1 MTFDEFLTKYES
13 KKWGYPNNANY
24 LGQCLSLTKWH
35 IKEVYGI
42 EPPAS
47 GCNAARCYWSVFPNP
62 LGTVLKKVTYVAG
75 MVPKKGWIPVWSGAA
90 GDGYGHIASII
101 SASTTSFVSLDQ
113 NWGGM
118 YAHRVTHNYNNL
130 YGFLV
135 PINEED
141 DMADCTAERESRD
154 HYWNILKE
162 ISISLDKEIKE
173 EKDVDVLPSLVE
185 DLIGDVVNLTDEIE
199 DHVCP
204 ECPIIPPSEP
214 SDELKLKERTE
225 EYVKDEVKIIKKYAI

>member
-13 KKWGYPNNANY
+13 KKWGYPNQANY

-62 LGTVLKKVTYVAG
+62 LGTVLKKIIYTAG
-75 MVPKKGWIPVWSGAA
+75 MVPKKGWIPVWNENAGA
-90 GDGYGHIASII
+90 GYGHIASII
-101 SASTTSFVSLDQ
+101 SADASGFVSLDQ
-113 NWGGM
+113 NWNGK
-118 YAHRVTHNYNNL
+118 YAHRVTHNYNNI

-135 PINEED
+135 PINEEV
-141 DMADCTAERESRD
+141 DMSDKARLSRD
-154 HYWNILKE
+154 HYWNVLREIAGHFNVEIKVEADVDQLPAMAEDLMGDILK
-162 ISISLDKEIKE
+162 LE
-173 EKDVDVLPSLVE
+173 E
-185 DLIGDVVNLTDEIE
+185 EIE

-204 ECPIIPPSEP
+204 IIAPGEP
-214 SDELKLKERTE
+214 SDILKLKERIE
-225 EYVKDEVKIIKKYAI
+225 EEVVNDVKIIRKFAV

>member
-13 KKWGYPNNANY
+13 KKWGYPNQANY

-62 LGTVLKKVTYVAG
+62 LGTVLKKIIYVAG
-75 MVPKKGWIPVWSGAA
+75 MVPKKGWIAVWNENAEA
-90 GDGYGHIASII
+90 GYGHIASII
-101 SASTTSFVSLDQ
+101 SADASGFVSLDQ
-113 NWGGM
+113 NWNGK
-118 YAHRVTHNYNNL
+118 YAHRVTHNYNNI

-135 PINEED
+135 PINEEV
-141 DMADCTAERESRD
+141 DMSDKARLSRD
-154 HYWNILKE
+154 HYWNVLREIAGHFNVEIKVEADVDQLPAMAEDLMGDILK
-162 ISISLDKEIKE
+162 LE
-173 EKDVDVLPSLVE
+173 E
-185 DLIGDVVNLTDEIE
+185 EIE

-204 ECPIIPPSEP
+204 IIAPGEP
-214 SDELKLKERTE
+214 SNILKLKERIE
-225 EYVKDEVKIIKKYAI
+225 EEVVNDVKIIRKFAV

>member
-1 MTFDEFLTKYES
+1 MTFDEFLAKYEG

-75 MVPKKGWIPVWSGAA
+75 MVPKKGWIPVWNENAGA
-90 GDGYGHIASII
+90 GYGHIASII
-101 SASTTSFVSLDQ
+101 SATASGFVSLDQ
-113 NWGGM
+113 NWNGM
-118 YAHRVTHNYNNL
+118 YAHRVTHNYNNV

-141 DMADCTAERESRD
+141 DMSDCTAERESRD
-154 HYWNILKE
+154 HYWNVLKA
-162 ISISLDKEIKE
+162 IAGHFNVEIKVE
-173 EKDVDVLPSLVE
+173 ADVDQLPAMAE
-185 DLIGDVVNLTDEIE
+185 DLMGDVVKLEEEIE
-199 DHVCP
+199 GHV
-204 ECPIIPPSEP
+204 CPIIPPTQP
-214 SDELKLKERTE
+214 NELSLVERVE
-225 EYVKDEVKIIKKYAI
+225 ESIENGNVKVTRKYAV

>member
-13 KKWGYPNNANY
+13 KKWGYPNQANY

-62 LGTVLKKVTYVAG
+62 LGTVLKKIIYTAG
-75 MVPKKGWIPVWSGAA
+75 MVPKKGWIAVWNENAEA
-90 GDGYGHIASII
+90 GYGHIASII
-101 SASTTSFVSLDQ
+101 SADASGFVSLDQ
-113 NWGGM
+113 NWNGK
-118 YAHRVTHNYNNL
+118 YAHRVTHNYNNI

-135 PINEED
+135 PINEEV
-141 DMADCTAERESRD
+141 DMSDKARLSRD
-154 HYWNILKE
+154 HYWNVLREIAGHFNVEIKVEADVDQLPAMAEDLMGDILK
-162 ISISLDKEIKE
+162 LE
-173 EKDVDVLPSLVE
+173 E
-185 DLIGDVVNLTDEIE
+185 EIE

-204 ECPIIPPSEP
+204 IIAPGEP
-214 SDELKLKERTE
+214 SDILKLKERIE
-225 EYVKDEVKIIKKYAI
+225 EEVVNDVKIIRKFAV